1 MRTKTSLS
9 QKIFL
14 VILGSVL
21 ALFVIEAVLQAGG
34 MTFLF
39 FQEKQNRKSLKGA
52 DLIKVM
58 CVGEST
64 TALGGADSY
73 PSQLETQLNAR
84 SSGQKFTVI
93 NKGVPMTNTG
103 IMAAELGPWLDA
115 YDPDIVVL
123 MIGINDHNPLI
134 PVDLYEISS
143 RPFLNKFQT
152 YKLIRWLIKGW
163 RYRFQKDRLISQG
176 ISLPRLSVLKIKEA
190 VKEKMR
196 LSGLTQI
203 ADAQSNRELMRL
215 VLSELATLS
224 EWVPDNEDM
233 HAFIGDVLLRHAW
246 YEELPQVID
255 YFLGRTHH
263 HRWPYDQIAL
273 GCRNPRLRPIVVD
286 HLLQKIQA
294 APKLWTLQEFLGTCY
309 AEAGDL
315 VAAQQYFDHAS
326 DLRKQTLDPLTQ
338 QNYVQIIRTLQ
349 KKGVRF
355 VLVQYPMRDL
365 QTLKFLLEDQISIQG
380 FAFVDNEKSFRDA
393 VSSEGYAAYFTD
405 RFGGD
410 FGHCTLK
417 GNGLLA
423 DNVADVILNFL
434 SGRRM

>member
-1 MRTKTSLS
+1 MRMKTSLL

-14 VILGSVL
+14 VMLGAVL
-21 ALFVIEAVLQAGG
+21 ALLVIEAVLQAGG
-34 MTFLF
+34 MIFLF
-39 FQEKQNRKSLKGA
+39 FQEKQNRRNLKGA

-73 PSQLETQLNAR
+73 PSRLETQLNAR

-103 IMAAELGPWLDA
+103 IMAQELESWLVS

-134 PVDLYEISS
+134 PVDLYEISR
-143 RPFLNKFQT
+143 RPFLNRFRT
-152 YKLIRWLIKGW
+152 YKLARWLMKGW
-163 RYRFQKDRLISQG
+163 CYRFQKERFIQQG
-176 ISLPRLSVLKIKEA
+176 ASSTRLSWAKTKEA
-190 VKEKMR
+190 IHEKR
-196 LSGLTQI
+196 HLSGLTEI
-203 ADAQSNRELMRL
+203 ADAQSNRELMGL
-215 VLSELATLS
+215 ILSELAALS
-224 EWVPDNEDM
+224 AWVPDNEDIY
-233 HAFIGDVLLRHAW
+233 AFVGEVLLRHGW

-263 HRWPYDQIAL
+263 HRWLYDQIAL
-273 GCRNPRLRPIVVD
+273 GCRRAALKPVVID

-315 VAAQQYFDHAS
+315 DLAQQYFDLAR
-326 DLRKQTLDPLTQ
+326 DLRKQTLDPVTQ
-338 QNYVQIIRTLQ
+338 QNYVRMIRTLQ
-349 KKGVRF
+349 KKGAAF

-365 QTLKFLLEDQISIQG
+365 ETLKLLLEDQISIQG

-393 VSSEGYAAYFTD
+393 VSLEGYAAYFTD

-410 FGHCTLK
+410 FGHCTPK

-423 DNVADVILNFL
+423 ENVADVVLNLL
-434 SGRRM
+434 SDRRM